1 MNPTQYIRQHPRTR
15 ARYKFVV
22 CYPSTRDMVK
32 AFDTLKA
39 ARDFAENMQLRE
51 GPWPYPLRSPIPI
64 IARESIDKFNLRM
77 AAVAA

>member
-1 MNPTQYIRQHPRTR
+1 
-15 ARYKFVV
+15 
-22 CYPSTRDMVK
+22 MVK